1 MYIIVECPEH
11 IIRGEQVG
19 VRVTVFNYWFGDE
32 FIEVSVLSKFSGI
45 WRKCVFIFFLKDLI
59 IQTLIDIFVHD
70 RCLLP
75 WRAPLT
81 MTRFSSEMKASYNP
95 TPPDDTMEIT
105 RQLYL

>member
-45 WRKCVFIFFLKDLI
+45 SRMCVFNIFLKDLI
-59 IQTLIDIFVHD
+59 ILNSD
-70 RCLLP
+70 
-75 WRAPLT
+75 
-81 MTRFSSEMKASYNP
+81 
-95 TPPDDTMEIT
+95 
-105 RQLYL
+105 